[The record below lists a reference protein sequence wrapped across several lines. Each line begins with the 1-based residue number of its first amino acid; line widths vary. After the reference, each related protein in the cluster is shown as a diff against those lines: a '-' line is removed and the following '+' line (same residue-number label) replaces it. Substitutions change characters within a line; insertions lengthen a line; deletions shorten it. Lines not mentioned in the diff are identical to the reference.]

1 MSIQTHIATTLD
13 ATTPA
18 KIRYDINVK
27 EVLADVQIL
36 SRILKYTVEELHELS
51 IDEIISCINKND
63 IEIGKTPV
71 TPGLTN
77 LGKVPGHI
85 TEDVVP
91 NEGTIFFDIR
101 FPIYYKGNSIKIL
114 INIEAQKS
122 TDANKLG
129 YHIENRIIYYLS
141 RMISSQK
148 DIEFFNSNYDDI
160 KKVYSIWICMGATK
174 THDSIHEFVFTP
186 RTIFGQKKTFPFI
199 DKMRGAIINIRKP
212 GNIKESKHKLISM
225 LEDLLSNEQHS
236 VKKQKLIEKHG
247 IKMTVELERRIGDM
261 CNLSDVC
268 EERGLEKGI
277 HALVKTLRELDKNN
291 DFIISK
297 IVENFSL
304 SEQEAKEY
312 L

>member
-1 MSIQTHIATTLD
+1 
-13 ATTPA
+13 
-18 KIRYDINVK
+18 
-27 EVLADVQIL
+27 
-36 SRILKYTVEELHELS
+36 
-51 IDEIISCINKND
+51 
-63 IEIGKTPV
+63 
-71 TPGLTN
+71 
-77 LGKVPGHI
+77 
-85 TEDVVP
+85 
-91 NEGTIFFDIR
+91 
-101 FPIYYKGNSIKIL
+101 
-114 INIEAQKS
+114 
-122 TDANKLG
+122 
-129 YHIENRIIYYLS
+129 
-141 RMISSQK
+141 
-148 DIEFFNSNYDDI
+148 
-160 KKVYSIWICMGATK
+160 
-174 THDSIHEFVFTP
+174 
-186 RTIFGQKKTFPFI
+186 
-199 DKMRGAIINIRKP
+199 MRGAIINIRKP